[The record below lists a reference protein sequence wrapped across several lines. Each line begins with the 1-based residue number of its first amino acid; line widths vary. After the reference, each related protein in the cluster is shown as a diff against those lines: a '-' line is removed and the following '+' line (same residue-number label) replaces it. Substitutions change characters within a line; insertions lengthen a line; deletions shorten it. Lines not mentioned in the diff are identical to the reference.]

1 MPNLY
6 KQFMD
11 LQSPKP
17 LLVGTVAFVINGV
30 ATINMPG
37 GGRLQA
43 RGPAQAGQRVVERQD
58 HHLVE
63 SAHAQLRQLVAQRAH
78 AGRGQFGL
86 AQHLG
91 KVVARV
97 RLERHRATGQAAL
110 GGLGP
115 QQPQHGLVATVDTV
129 KIADGQGAGRG

>member
-30 ATINMPG
+30 ATVNLPG

-43 RGPAQAGQRVVERQD
+43 RGPAQAGQRV
-58 HHLVE
+58 
-63 SAHAQLRQLVAQRAH
+63 
-78 AGRGQFGL
+78 F
-86 AQHLG
+86 
-91 KVVARV
+91 V
-97 RLERHRATGQAAL
+97 R
-110 GGLGP
+110 
-115 QQPQHGLVATVDTV
+115 
-129 KIADGQGAGRG
+129 DGAIEGEAPSLTYTEGEV